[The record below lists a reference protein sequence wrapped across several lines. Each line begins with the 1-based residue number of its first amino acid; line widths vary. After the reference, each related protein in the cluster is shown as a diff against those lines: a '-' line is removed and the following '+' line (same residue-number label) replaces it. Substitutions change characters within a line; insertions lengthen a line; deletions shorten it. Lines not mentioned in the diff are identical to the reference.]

1 MRRELVITGFGAVLP
16 PGPAT
21 LPEALGGG
29 PGAACTDFSA
39 AGVIPPMVNRRLD
52 RASRLAWV
60 AAAQALSGSG
70 IQPGPG
76 LGIAVATMSA
86 GSEATEAFMRPVL
99 AEGPAAASPLLFPNT
114 VAVAVSGN
122 LSVGLGLQGPGAT
135 VLGRENGILGAFDEA
150 SAWLALGMAEAVLV
164 IGVDVLFPLLTEL
177 LHRTGRS
184 LRSGLPEVGSGRGC
198 LPGEGAQAFLVETR
212 QHALVRGADIV
223 AELCW
228 AQVCPADESRP
239 SRAQA
244 LRSALALVESQ
255 APEAWIAGACG
266 LEDLDA
272 LERGLPGPIPKHP
285 KLQWGEFCG
294 SGGQLLAAAL
304 VTGTRRVRIT
314 CPASRG
320 VQGAM
325 IVVLS

>member
-1 MRRELVITGFGAVLP
+1 MRRELALTGFGAVLP
-16 PGPAT
+16 PEPG
-21 LPEALGGG
+21 LLSEGLGGG
-29 PGAACTDFSA
+29 PGAACTEFST

-60 AAAQALSGSG
+60 AAAQALEGSG
-70 IQPGPG
+70 IPPGPG

-99 AEGPAAASPLLFPNT
+99 TEGPAAASPLLFPNT

-135 VLGRENGILGAFDEA
+135 LLGRENGLLCAFDEA
-150 SAWLALGMAEAVLV
+150 AAWLEMGMAEAALV

-177 LHRTGRS
+177 LRRTGRS
-184 LRSGLPEVGSGRGC
+184 LRSGLPEVDSGRGC

-212 QHALVRGADIV
+212 EHALARGAELV

-244 LRSALALVESQ
+244 LRAALALVESQ

-272 LERGLPGPIPKHP
+272 VERGLEGPQATYP
-285 KLQWGEFCG
+285 KLKWGEFCG

-304 VTGTRRVRIT
+304 MAGARQVRIT

-320 VQGAM
+320 IQGAAM
-325 IVVLS
+325 LRLA